1 LAETNDSRAIYP
13 SLRGKR
19 VLITGGGSGIGA
31 GIVEAFARQEADV
44 AFIDI
49 CEDESR
55 ALADRTGARF
65 LPVDLKDVGATQG
78 VIGELANQGGAI
90 DVLVNNAANDDRH
103 SIGDVTERYWDD
115 RLNVNLKHQFF
126 CAQAVAPGMRGN
138 GGGAIV
144 NLGSISWHLALPEL
158 VLYQTCKAAIEG
170 MTRALARDLGRDNIR
185 VTCVVPGNVRTPRQL
200 QWYTPEGEAEIVS
213 AQALKGRLGPEDV
226 AALVLFLAS
235 ADARLI
241 TGHEYFVDAG
251 WR

>member
-1 LAETNDSRAIYP
+1 MADNNDRRAIYP

-31 GIVEAFARQEADV
+31 GIVEAFARQDADV

-65 LPVDLKDVGATQG
+65 LPVDLKDVRSTQSA
-78 VIGELANQGGAI
+78 IGELANQGGAI

-103 SIGDVTERYWDD
+103 SIDDVSEGYWDD

-126 CAQAVAPGMRGN
+126 CAQAVAPGMRSN

>member
-1 LAETNDSRAIYP
+1 LAETDGSRAIYP

-19 VLITGGGSGIGA
+19 VLVTGGGSGIGA
-31 GIVEAFARQEADV
+31 GIVEAFAQQGADV
-44 AFIDI
+44 TFIDI
-49 CEDESR
+49 CDEESR
-55 ALADRTGARF
+55 ALAERTGASF
-65 LPVDLKDVGATQG
+65 LNLDLRDITATQRA
-78 VIGELANQGGAI
+78 IADLATSRGPI

-103 SIGDVTERYWDD
+103 TLDDVSEAYWDD

-126 CAQAVAPGMRGN
+126 CAQAVAPGMRSN

-170 MTRALARDLGRDNIR
+170 MTRALARDLGKDNIR

-200 QWYTPEGEAEIVS
+200 KWYTPEGEAEIVD
-213 AQALKGRLGPEDV
+213 AQALKGRLVPEDV